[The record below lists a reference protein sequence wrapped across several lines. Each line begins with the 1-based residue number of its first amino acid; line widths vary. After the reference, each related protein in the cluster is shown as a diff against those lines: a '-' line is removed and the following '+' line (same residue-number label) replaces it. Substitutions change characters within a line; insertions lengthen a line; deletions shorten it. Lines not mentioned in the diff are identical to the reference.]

1 MIRVDGVELALGG
14 ADVLDGVDLR
24 VGEGEFVGLV
34 GPNGAGK
41 TTLLRCI
48 NGVLE
53 PDGGTVT
60 VDGRRVGE
68 TPADAV
74 SRLVATVPQDGS
86 VAFDFPVE
94 RVVEMGR
101 TPHRSRL
108 DWSDGSDA
116 VERAMDRTGVARFRG
131 RDVGSLSGGER
142 RRVLLA
148 RALAQETPALLLD
161 EPTASLDIDHQVR
174 MLGLVADLVSEG
186 RTALAAIHDLELAA
200 RFCDRVCLLSGG
212 KIRAAGPPAE
222 VLTADALEAVFG
234 TDAAVGVDPATGTPT
249 VTALRDRPGRDLR
262 VHVAGGGRAAARAVT
277 NLWQAGCAVSLGPVP
292 AGDVAAETAR
302 GLDCP
307 VVTVPAFGDP
317 AAAAVTADVD
327 RLLGRADVCVDTGGP
342 GSAVA
347 RERAE
352 TEGDRGDPARV
363 VTVTEGEDP
372 VGAVLERGD
381 GDRAEDGS
389 GGGGSAAADTGG
401 NAGTKYP
408 NSKT

>member
-1 MIRVDGVELALGG
+1 MLEGVT
-14 ADVLDGVDLR
+14 LR
-24 VGEGEFVGLV
+24 VGDGEFVGLV

-53 PDGGTVT
+53 PDGGAVT
-60 VDGRRVGE
+60 LDGRPVAE
-68 TPADAV
+68 TASEAV

-86 VAFDFPVE
+86 VAFDFTVE

-116 VERAMDRTGVARFRG
+116 VERAMERTGVARFRD
-131 RDVGSLSGGER
+131 RDIGSLSGGER

-186 RTALAAIHDLELAA
+186 RTALAAIHDLDLAA

-212 KIRAAGPPAE
+212 EIRAAGPPAE

-234 TDAAVGVDPATGTPT
+234 TAAAVEVDPATGAPT
-249 VTALRDRPGRDLR
+249 VTALRDRPERGLR
-262 VHVAGGGRAAARAVT
+262 VHVAGGGRAGARAVSA
-277 NLWQAGCAVSLGPVP
+277 LWRAGCTVSLGPVP
-292 AGDVAAETAR
+292 EGDAAAEAAR

-317 AAAAVTADVD
+317 TAPAVTEDLD
-327 RLLGRADVCVDTGGP
+327 RLLGEADVCVDTGGP
-342 GSAVA
+342 GSEVA
-347 RERAE
+347 RERVQA
-352 TEGDRGDPARV
+352 GALPRGAGHT
-363 VTVTEGEDP
+363 VTVGEGEDP
-372 VGAVLERGD
+372 VAAVLEEE
-381 GDRAEDGS
+381 A
-389 GGGGSAAADTGG
+389 GGEGTPAPETGG

>member
-1 MIRVDGVELALGG
+1 MIRVEGLELTLGDS
-14 ADVLDGVDLR
+14 DVLTGVDLR
-24 VGEGEFVGLV
+24 VGKGEFVGLV

-53 PDGGTVT
+53 PDGGAVR
-60 VDGRRVGE
+60 VEGRRVAE

-86 VAFDFPVE
+86 VAFDFTVE
-94 RVVEMGR
+94 RLVEMGR

-116 VERAMDRTGVARFRG
+116 VEEAMERTGVTRFRERG
-131 RDVGSLSGGER
+131 VGSLSGGER

-174 MLGLVADLVSEG
+174 VLGLVTDLVSEG
-186 RTALAAIHDLELAA
+186 QAALAAIHDLDLAA
-200 RFCDRVCLLSGG
+200 RFCDRVCLLSTGE
-212 KIRAAGPPAE
+212 IRAAGPPAE
-222 VLTADALEAVFG
+222 VLTADALETVFG
-234 TDAAVGVDPATGTPT
+234 TAAAVGVDPATGTPT
-249 VTALRDRPGRDLR
+249 VTALRDRPERDLH
-262 VHVAGGGRAAARAVT
+262 VHVAGGGRAGARAVSA
-277 NLWQAGCAVSLGPVP
+277 LWRAGCVVSLGPVP

-307 VVTVPAFGDP
+307 VVTAPAFGEP
-317 AAAAVTADVD
+317 ETPAVTEELD
-327 RLLGRADVCVDTGGP
+327 RLLGGVAVCVDTGGP
-342 GSAVA
+342 GSDIA

-352 TEGDRGDPARV
+352 TGGRARGPSRV
-363 VTVTEGEDP
+363 LSVAEGENP
-372 VGAVLERGD
+372 VAAVLDDDEVF
-381 GDRAEDGS
+381 AP
-389 GGGGSAAADTGG
+389 DT
-401 NAGTKYP
+401 A
-408 NSKT
+408 

>member
-1 MIRVDGVELALGG
+1 VIRAEGVELALGG
-14 ADVLDGVDLR
+14 TEVLEGVTLR
-24 VGEGEFVGLV
+24 VGDGEFVGLV

-53 PDGGTVT
+53 PDGGVVT
-60 VDGRRVGE
+60 LDGRPVAE
-68 TPADAV
+68 TASEAV

-86 VAFDFPVE
+86 VAFDFTVE

-116 VERAMDRTGVARFRG
+116 VERAMERTGVARFRD

-186 RTALAAIHDLELAA
+186 RTALAAIHDLDLAA

-212 KIRAAGPPAE
+212 EIRAAGPPAE

-234 TDAAVGVDPATGTPT
+234 TAAAVEVDPATGAPT
-249 VTALRDRPGRDLR
+249 VTALRDRPERGLR
-262 VHVAGGGRAAARAVT
+262 VHVAGGGRAGTRAVSA
-277 NLWQAGCAVSLGPVP
+277 LWRAGCTVSLGPVP
-292 AGDVAAETAR
+292 DGDAAAEAAR

-317 AAAAVTADVD
+317 TAPAVTEDLD
-327 RLLGRADVCVDTGGP
+327 RLLGEADVCVDTGGP
-342 GSAVA
+342 GSEVA
-347 RERAE
+347 RERVQA
-352 TEGDRGDPARV
+352 GALPRGPGHT
-363 VTVTEGEDP
+363 VTVGEGEDP
-372 VGAVLERGD
+372 VAAVLEEE
-381 GDRAEDGS
+381 A
-389 GGGGSAAADTGG
+389 GGEGP
-401 NAGTKYP
+401 KYP

>member
-1 MIRVDGVELALGG
+1 MIRAEGVELALGG
-14 ADVLDGVDLR
+14 TEVLEGVTLR
-24 VGEGEFVGLV
+24 VGDGEFVGLV

-53 PDGGTVT
+53 PDGGAVT
-60 VDGRRVGE
+60 LDGRPVAE
-68 TPADAV
+68 TASEAV

-86 VAFDFPVE
+86 VAFDFTVE

-116 VERAMDRTGVARFRG
+116 VERAMERTGVARFRD
-131 RDVGSLSGGER
+131 RDIGSLSGGER

-186 RTALAAIHDLELAA
+186 RTALAAIHDLDLAA

-212 KIRAAGPPAE
+212 EIRAAGPPAE

-234 TDAAVGVDPATGTPT
+234 TAAAVEVDPATGAPT
-249 VTALRDRPGRDLR
+249 VTALRDRPERGLR
-262 VHVAGGGRAAARAVT
+262 VHVAGGGRAGARAVSA
-277 NLWQAGCAVSLGPVP
+277 LWRAGCTVSLGPVP
-292 AGDVAAETAR
+292 EGDAAAEAAR

-317 AAAAVTADVD
+317 TAPAVTEDLD
-327 RLLGRADVCVDTGGP
+327 RLLGEADVCVDTGGP
-342 GSAVA
+342 GSEVA
-347 RERAE
+347 RERVQA
-352 TEGDRGDPARV
+352 GALPRGAGHT
-363 VTVTEGEDP
+363 VTVGEGEDP
-372 VGAVLERGD
+372 VAAVLEEE
-381 GDRAEDGS
+381 A
-389 GGGGSAAADTGG
+389 GGEGTPAPETGG

>member
-1 MIRVDGVELALGG
+1 VIRAEGVELTLGG
-14 ADVLDGVDLR
+14 TDVLDGVDLR
-24 VGEGEFVGLV
+24 VGAGEFVGLV

-53 PDGGTVT
+53 PDGGAVT

-68 TPADAV
+68 APSDAV

-108 DWSDGSDA
+108 DWSDGSEA
-116 VERAMDRTGVARFRG
+116 VERAMERTGVARFRD

-174 MLGLVADLVSEG
+174 VLGLVADLVTEG
-186 RTALAAIHDLELAA
+186 RTALAAIHDLDLAA

-212 KIRAAGPPAE
+212 RIRAAGPPAE

-234 TDAAVGVDPATGTPT
+234 TAAAVGVDPATGTPA
-249 VTALRDRPGRDLR
+249 VTALRGRPERDLR
-262 VHVAGGGRAAARAVT
+262 VHVAGGGRASARTVSG
-277 NLWQAGCAVSLGPVP
+277 LWQAGCAVSLGPVP

-307 VVTVPAFGDP
+307 VVTVRAFGDP
-317 AAAAVTADVD
+317 SAAAVTEDLD
-327 RLLGRADVCVDTGGP
+327 RLLGDADVCVDTGGP

-352 TEGDRGDPARV
+352 ARADRGEPVRV
-363 VTVTEGEDP
+363 VTVAEGEDP
-372 VGAVLERGD
+372 VEAVLERG
-381 GDRAEDGS
+381 GS
-389 GGGGSAAADTGG
+389 SGGSAAADTGG
-401 NAGTKYP
+401 NAETKYP

>member
-1 MIRVDGVELALGG
+1 VIRAEGVELALGG
-14 ADVLDGVDLR
+14 SDVLDGVDLR

-53 PDGGTVT
+53 PDSGAVT

-116 VERAMDRTGVARFRG
+116 VERAMERTGVATFRD

-174 MLGLVADLVSEG
+174 MLGLVADLVAEG

-200 RFCDRVCLLSGG
+200 RFCDRVCLLARGE
-212 KIRAAGPPAE
+212 IRAAGPPAE

-234 TDAAVGVDPATGTPT
+234 TDAAVGVDPTTGTPT
-249 VTALRDRPGRDLR
+249 VTALRDRPERDLR
-262 VHVAGGGRAAARAVT
+262 VHVAGGGRAGARAVT
-277 NLWQAGCAVSLGPVP
+277 NLWQAGCGVSLGPVP

-307 VVTVPAFGDP
+307 VVTVAAFGDP
-317 AAAAVTADVD
+317 AAAGVTGEVN

-352 TEGDRGDPARV
+352 AEANRGKPARIV
-363 VTVTEGEDP
+363 AVPEGEDP

-381 GDRAEDGS
+381 GDGAEGGS
-389 GGGGSAAADTGG
+389 GGGGSAAAGTGG

-408 NSKT
+408 NSKS

>member
-1 MIRVDGVELALGG
+1 MIRAEGVELALGG
-14 ADVLDGVDLR
+14 TEVLEGVTLR
-24 VGEGEFVGLV
+24 VGDGEFVGLV

-53 PDGGTVT
+53 PDGGAVT
-60 VDGRRVGE
+60 LDGRPVAE
-68 TPADAV
+68 TASKAV

-86 VAFDFPVE
+86 VAFDFTVE

-116 VERAMDRTGVARFRG
+116 VGRAMERTGVARFRD

-174 MLGLVADLVSEG
+174 MLGLVAELVAEG
-186 RTALAAIHDLELAA
+186 RTALAAIHDLDLAA
-200 RFCDRVCLLSGG
+200 RFCDRVCLLSSGE
-212 KIRAAGPPAE
+212 IRAAGPPAE
-222 VLTADALEAVFG
+222 VLTADTLEAVFG
-234 TDAAVGVDPATGTPT
+234 TAAAVGVDPATGTPT
-249 VTALRDRPGRDLR
+249 VTALQDRPERSLR
-262 VHVAGGGRAAARAVT
+262 VHVAGGGRAGTRAVSA
-277 NLWQAGCAVSLGPVP
+277 LWRAGCTVSLGPV
-292 AGDVAAETAR
+292 AEGDAAAEAAR

-307 VVTVPAFGDP
+307 VITAPAFGDP
-317 AAAAVTADVD
+317 TNAAVAEDLD
-327 RLLGRADVCVDTGGP
+327 RLLGEVDVCVDTGGP
-342 GSAVA
+342 GSEVA
-347 RERAE
+347 RERVQAGALPLGPGH
-352 TEGDRGDPARV
+352 T
-363 VTVTEGEDP
+363 VTVGEGEDP
-372 VGAVLERGD
+372 VAAVLGE
-381 GDRAEDGS
+381 
-389 GGGGSAAADTGG
+389 ADTGG
-401 NAGTKYP
+401 SAPADTGGSAGTKYP

>member
-1 MIRVDGVELALGG
+1 MIRAEGVELALGG
-14 ADVLDGVDLR
+14 TEVLEGVTLR
-24 VGEGEFVGLV
+24 VGDGEFVGLV

-53 PDGGTVT
+53 PDGGVVT
-60 VDGRRVGE
+60 LDGRPVAE
-68 TPADAV
+68 TASEAV

-86 VAFDFPVE
+86 VAFDFTVE

-116 VERAMDRTGVARFRG
+116 VERAMERTGVARFRD

-186 RTALAAIHDLELAA
+186 RTALAAIHDLDLAA

-212 KIRAAGPPAE
+212 EIRAAGPPAE

-234 TDAAVGVDPATGTPT
+234 TAAAVEVDPATGAPT
-249 VTALRDRPGRDLR
+249 VTALRDRPERGLR
-262 VHVAGGGRAAARAVT
+262 AHVAGGGRAGTRAVSA
-277 NLWQAGCAVSLGPVP
+277 LWRAGCTVSLGPVP
-292 AGDVAAETAR
+292 DGDAAAEAAR

-317 AAAAVTADVD
+317 TAPAVTEDLD
-327 RLLGRADVCVDTGGP
+327 RLLGEADVCVDTGGP
-342 GSAVA
+342 GSEVA
-347 RERAE
+347 RERVQA
-352 TEGDRGDPARV
+352 GALPRGPGHT
-363 VTVTEGEDP
+363 VTVGKGEDP
-372 VGAVLERGD
+372 VAAVLEEE
-381 GDRAEDGS
+381 A
-389 GGGGSAAADTGG
+389 GGEGTAAPETGG